1 MRLLFPPHTFF
12 YYLLPSSFTIFH
24 VNYGDKPTYPSSS
37 HRNAAFETPSWSR
50 RLNHL
55 HSRQCCPYRV
65 RCRPHCLSPV
75 STCTSNPKYIH
86 SLFLFYVAGETAVKN
101 PLLNPIHH
109 NHNNYYQHHR
119 HHHLTNKE
127 NGNLQRRLSL
137 PHLHLCRFLLAASAN
152 PVTYKSHPPPNDLL
166 FITANHAP
174 GSWHPALLFLLLLH
188 IHRIILLL
196 SLNSTF
202 AMIKKCK

>member
-37 HRNAAFETPSWSR
+37 HRNAAFETSPWSR

-75 STCTSNPKYIH
+75 STCTSDLKSIH
-86 SLFLFYVAGETAVKN
+86 LLFPRYLAGETAAKKPYLN
-101 PLLNPIHH
+101 PTNPIHH
-109 NHNNYYQHHR
+109 NHNNCHHHHR
-119 HHHLTNKE
+119 HLTNKE
-127 NGNLQRRLSL
+127 NGSLQRRLSL
-137 PHLHLCRFLLAASAN
+137 PHPHLCRLVLAVSAN
-152 PVTYKSHPPPNDLL
+152 LVSYRSRLPPNDLL
-166 FITANHAP
+166 YITANRARDCRY
-174 GSWHPALLFLLLLH
+174 PALLSLLLQ
-188 IHRIILLL
+188 HRIFLLL
-196 SLNSTF
+196 SLNSTS
-202 AMIKKCK
+202 A